1 MEEIEFKIIKGVIEQ
16 NAKVYF
22 EKYGE
27 NPRFI
32 KMPEYML
39 EVLKQKLIEI
49 ATCYER
55 QYEDEDLEEFSF
67 MGMKVCPTKSINMLD
82 EIEVF

>member
-1 MEEIEFKIIKGVIEQ
+1 MEDIEFKIIKGVVIEK
-16 NAKVYF
+16 AKVYF
-22 EKYGE
+22 EKYNE

-39 EVLKQKLIEI
+39 EVLKQKLIE
-49 ATCYER
+49 TVNYYER
-55 QYEDEDLEEFSF
+55 TYEDLEEFSF
-67 MGMKVCPTKSINMLD
+67 MGMKVCPTKSINMFD

>member
-1 MEEIEFKIIKGVIEQ
+1 MEEIEFKIIRGVIEEK
-16 NAKVYF
+16 AKVYF
-22 EKYGE
+22 EKYSE

-49 ATCYER
+49 ATCYELH
-55 QYEDEDLEEFSF
+55 YEDLEEFSF
-67 MGMKVCPTKSINMLD
+67 MGMKVCPTKSINILD

>member
-1 MEEIEFKIIKGVIEQ
+1 MEEIEFKIIKGVIEEK
-16 NAKVYF
+16 AKVYF

-49 ATCYER
+49 TTCHKRPY
-55 QYEDEDLEEFSF
+55 EDLEEFSF